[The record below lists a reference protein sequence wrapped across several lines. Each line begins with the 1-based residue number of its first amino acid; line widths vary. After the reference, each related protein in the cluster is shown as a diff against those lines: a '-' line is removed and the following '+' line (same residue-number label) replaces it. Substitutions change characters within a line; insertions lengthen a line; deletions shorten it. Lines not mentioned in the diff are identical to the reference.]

1 MKIGVCRKTRAGFTL
16 LELVLAIGILGL
28 LMGTIFRLASG
39 TIQATSAVIDRQ
51 NEEITL
57 DAFFSL
63 MKRHFEGLPGNC
75 EMKLRS
81 EEVGTGIYTS
91 EMTFQ
96 NTPTAFNWGGVA
108 ISAEATVIA
117 IERGEGGLFNIVLH
131 YYDEQILDDEEDSAE
146 RDVDPVASITLISGL
161 GYVDWQVLDGRTMEW
176 AYEWDLAGRLPMQV
190 ELRMAMG
197 LNGEEIRRIF
207 WIPPKQNPVSR
218 MRQLESAARN
228 SVGDEDTGEEPTLP
242 DIPGGLPG
250 TPDGLPQIPGSEKPG
265 GGRPEGGGQ
274 GGGRPEGGQ
283 GRGRGQGQGGGGR
296 GQGGGRP

>member
-1 MKIGVCRKTRAGFTL
+1 MIRGNFKRRRAGFTL

-39 TIQATSAVIDRQ
+39 TIQATAAVITRQ

-57 DAFFSL
+57 DAFFTL

-75 EMKLRS
+75 VMELTS

-91 EMTFQ
+91 EMIFQ

-117 IERGEGGLFNIVLH
+117 VERGEGGLFNIVLH
-131 YYDEQILDDEEDSAE
+131 YYDEQILDDEEDAAE
-146 RDVDPVASITLISGL
+146 RDADPVASITLISGL

-176 AYEWDLAGRLPMQV
+176 AYEWDLAGRLPMQI

-197 LNGEEIRRIF
+197 LNGEEIRRVF

-218 MRQLESAARN
+218 MRQLESSARN
-228 SVGDEDTGEEPTLP
+228 SLGDEGSGGEPSLP
-242 DIPGGLPG
+242 EIP
-250 TPDGLPQIPGSEKPG
+250 
-265 GGRPEGGGQ
+265 GGGQ
-274 GGGRPEGGQ
+274 GGGRPDGG
-283 GRGRGQGQGGGGR
+283 GPGGGQGGGP
-296 GQGGGRP
+296 QGGGGQRGGQP